1 MKYPKIAMLCLGLAL
16 TSCSSHGS
24 SEESGIKNGLRAPA
38 YPLIT
43 IDPYTSAW
51 SMSDNLYDSSVKHWT
66 GKAFPLLGVV
76 KVDGIAYRF
85 LGEEMPELM
94 TLVSTSEQDEWS
106 AAYTTTVPMGDWT
119 ALDYDDSG
127 WMHDKGAFGTMEN
140 EPTAKTQWGTPSI
153 WVRRTIELPENLD
166 DRAIVLEFSNDDDA
180 IFYVNGVQAHST
192 GNFCYKN
199 QQVYLPEEAR
209 SALKPGKNVIA
220 AICNNPVGNG
230 LLDFGLKT
238 PVNPDLAFSQTAVQ
252 TSVDVQPTQT
262 HYKFTCGSVD
272 LALTFTAPMFME
284 DLDLLSRPVN
294 YVTYAV
300 ESNDD
305 NPHDIEFYFEAS
317 PQWALN
323 STAQESKAEGYE
335 QDQLFFLKAG
345 STEQDIL
352 GKVGDHI
359 RIDWGHFYM
368 ASPKEDGVTFAV
380 GAADELRKS
389 FLNGSLTNGQPSET
403 ASGLAFARKMRGIKH
418 ASNMLMIGYDD
429 IYSIQY
435 FGENL
440 RPYWNRKG
448 EESIEHQFELACAEY
463 PKLMEECQKFDRD
476 FMQKFSKVGGNEYA
490 DLCALA
496 YRQTLAAHKLVEAP
510 NGDLLLMSKEN
521 DSNGSIGT
529 VDITYPTAPFFLY
542 YKPELAEALM
552 NHIFYYT
559 ESGKWD
565 KDFPAHDVGTYPKAN
580 GQTYNGD
587 MPVEEGGNM
596 LILTAAIA
604 QQEGHAE
611 YAQKHWDALTTW
623 TDYLVQYG
631 LDPEHQL
638 CTDDFAGHFAHNANL
653 SIKAILGIAAYAQL
667 ADSLGMAPVA
677 QKYRDIAKDY
687 ATKWQKMACDGNH
700 YALTFDKKGTWSQKY
715 NLVWDRLLGLDIFD
729 PGIIND
735 EIQFYLKNQN
745 EYGLPLDSRKSYT
758 KSDWIM
764 WTATMANDDT
774 TFRALIKPIYKFY
787 NETEDRVPMSDWIY
801 TDRPNRTGF
810 MTRSVVG
817 GYWIKML
824 DNKIHAAG

>member
-16 TSCSSHGS
+16 TSCSSLCS

-51 SMSDNLYDSSVKHWT
+51 SMTDNLYDSSVKHWT

-94 TLVSTSEQDEWS
+94 TLVPTSEQDEWS
-106 AAYTTTVPMGDWT
+106 AAYTTTVPIGDWT

-180 IFYVNGVQAHST
+180 VFYVNGVQAHST

-294 YVTYAV
+294 YVTYDV
-300 ESNDD
+300 KSNDD
-305 NPHDIEFYFEAS
+305 NSHDIEFYFEAS

-323 STAQESKAEGYE
+323 STAQKSKAEGYE

-389 FLNGSLTNGQPSET
+389 FLNGGLTNGQPSET
-403 ASGLAFARKMRGIKH
+403 ASGLAFSRKMSGVKH

-448 EESIEHQFELACAEY
+448 EECIEHQFELAYAEY
-463 PKLMEECQKFDRD
+463 PKLMDECRKFDRD
-476 FMQKFSKVGGNEYA
+476 FMQKFTKVGGNEYA

-529 VDITYPTAPFFLY
+529 VDITYPSAPFFLY

-552 NHIFYYT
+552 NHIFYYS

-729 PGIIND
+729 PEIIND